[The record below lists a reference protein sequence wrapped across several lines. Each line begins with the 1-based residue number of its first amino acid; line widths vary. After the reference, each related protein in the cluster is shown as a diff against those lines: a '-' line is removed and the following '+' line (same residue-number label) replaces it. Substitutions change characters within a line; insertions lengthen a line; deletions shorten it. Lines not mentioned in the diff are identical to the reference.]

1 MAAESGERPSRVFFC
16 QFLRNLIAQ
25 SVGQANSDYLPTPA

>member
-1 MAAESGERPSRVFFC
+1 MAAESGERSSRVFFC

-25 SVGQANSDYLPTPA
+25 FLGQANSGYLPTPV